1 MAHSSAHTDQLLKGR
16 CGIDAVFSRRAGR
29 KASRRRARGKAPCA
43 PGTSSLACVW
53 VSAQRLAQITNGV
66 VKTQSANATLAL
78 GASPIMAASAQEQVD
93 LARIPGG
100 LLINFGTIEDV
111 QGMLIAGAE
120 ANKNRKP
127 VVFDPVGVGATA
139 YRRETASSE
148 FSLRVMHC
156 THVLN
161 PTELLNAWQ
170 ATVIKGNAAEIGS
183 IARLDEVG
191 AQAYAY

>member
-1 MAHSSAHTDQLLKGR
+1 MS
-16 CGIDAVFSRRAGR
+16 
-29 KASRRRARGKAPCA
+29 
-43 PGTSSLACVW
+43 
-53 VSAQRLAQITNGV
+53 QITNGV

-148 FSLRVMHC
+148 R
-156 THVLN
+156 
-161 PTELLNAWQ
+161 A
-170 ATVIKGNAAEIGS
+170 G
-183 IARLDEVG
+183 
-191 AQAYAY
+191 